1 MSKAFYSD
9 KEFEQLLY
17 DLSNLTQDIEKI
29 NDPFAKET
37 VYNILQ
43 HFDAVHREALHRLWQ
58 FLRKN
63 HPEIRTKFLSDYS
76 IRHLL
81 ALYDLEEYEG
91 IEKAKDAPVFISEDQ
106 VKKL

>member
-1 MSKAFYSD
+1 MSKVFYSD

-17 DLSNLTQDIEKI
+17 DLSNLTQEIEKI
-29 NDPFAKET
+29 NDPFAKEI

-58 FLRKN
+58 FIRKN
-63 HPEIRTKFLSDYS
+63 HPEMRTKLIGDYS

-91 IEKAKDAPVFISEDQ
+91 IEKAKAAPFIISEDQ